1 MQHTEALKRLR
12 ALFRRDEAGPS
23 VDVFSGPSL
32 IDQEPDLIREAARY
46 NVAAAAWAAGH
57 STD

>member
-12 ALFRRDEAGPS
+12 ALFRRDDLDNSSDAL
-23 VDVFSGPSL
+23 SGPSL
-32 IDQEPDLIREAARY
+32 IDQEPDLMREAARY
-46 NVAAAAWAAGH
+46 NIAASSWAAGH